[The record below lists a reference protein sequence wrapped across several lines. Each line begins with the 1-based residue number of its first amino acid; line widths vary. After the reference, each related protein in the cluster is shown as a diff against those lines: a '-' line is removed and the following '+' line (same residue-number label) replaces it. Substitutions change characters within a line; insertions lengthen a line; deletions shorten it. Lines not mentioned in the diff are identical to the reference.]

1 LEFIFFHVIIILTKI
16 GGVDMTEQKQKIDVI
31 RQLLQD
37 KETEK
42 KELKRQT
49 EFIMIQIKQVD
60 NAIEAFELE
69 LAKLTGKAIPIKE
82 VPLKGAEIGVAALE
96 ALLNLGGEAHYTEVK
111 VEIEKKHLISGIDE
125 KSKGDSVWNQLNKN
139 PLVEKTG
146 RGNFKFREA
155 AQ

>member
-1 LEFIFFHVIIILTKI
+1 MGVIIKSTNT
-16 GGVDMTEQKQKIDVI
+16 GGDNMTEQQQKINVI

-42 KELKRQT
+42 EELKKQSDL
-49 EFIMIQIKQVD
+49 IMMQIKQVD

-96 ALLNLGGEAHYTEVK
+96 ALRIMGGEAHYTEVK
-111 VEIEKKHLISGIDE
+111 AEIEKTHSISGIDD

-139 PLVEKTG
+139 SFVEKLG
-146 RGNFKFREA
+146 RGLFRIKERPES
-155 AQ
+155 